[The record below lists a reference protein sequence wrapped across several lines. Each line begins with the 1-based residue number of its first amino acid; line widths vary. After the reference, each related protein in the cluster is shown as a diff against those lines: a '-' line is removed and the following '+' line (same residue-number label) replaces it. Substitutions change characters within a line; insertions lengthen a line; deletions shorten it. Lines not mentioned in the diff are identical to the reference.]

1 MLKLIVSIVTSLFC
15 LSAVAGDV
23 IKRSEWQSFFV
34 DDSVKGVFVLCDLS
48 GNLCQTNDKVRVSTR
63 FIPASTFKIP
73 NSLIALET
81 GVVKDE
87 LQVFKWDGVA
97 RPLKQWDKDFT
108 LRGAMQN
115 SVVPLYQGIARA
127 VGEERMRHY
136 VERVSYG
143 NADINGGI
151 DRFWLDGALRISAI
165 EQIDFLKQLYLDKL
179 PFTKRNQLIVK
190 DALITEASNDY
201 LLRAKTGYSLGV
213 PGYGDRTKPGVAWWV
228 GWIEKGTA
236 VYFFAAN
243 FDIEKDSQLASRKT
257 IPAKILRTQGILP

>member
-1 MLKLIVSIVTSLFC
+1 
-15 LSAVAGDV
+15 
-23 IKRSEWQSFFV
+23 
-34 DDSVKGVFVLCDLS
+34 
-48 GNLCQTNDKVRVSTR
+48 
-63 FIPASTFKIP
+63 
-73 NSLIALET
+73 
-81 GVVKDE
+81 
-87 LQVFKWDGVA
+87 
-97 RPLKQWDKDFT
+97 
-108 LRGAMQN
+108 MQN

-143 NADINGGI
+143 NAAVNGGI

-165 EQIDFLKQLYLDKL
+165 EQIDFLKQLYFDKL
-179 PFTKRNQLIVK
+179 PFTKQNQLIVK

-201 LLRAKTGYSLGV
+201 LLRAKTGYSLGA

-257 IPAKILRTQGILP
+257 IPANILRTQGILP